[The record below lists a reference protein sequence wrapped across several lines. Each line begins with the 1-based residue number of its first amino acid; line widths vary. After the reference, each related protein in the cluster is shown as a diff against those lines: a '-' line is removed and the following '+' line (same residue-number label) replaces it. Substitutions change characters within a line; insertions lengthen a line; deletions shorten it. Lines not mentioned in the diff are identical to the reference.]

1 MRKQFSA
8 EEFVSIKFEMP
19 DLASTL
25 QAGCVAKKIHRVV
38 YCMKIREKKHK
49 SPIKFTR

>member
-25 QAGCVAKKIHRVV
+25 QAGCVANKIRRV